1 MSEDAKKE
9 TQRAVAATLKITTES
24 LRLYRKLR
32 GAPAGW
38 NVEEWRTFIE
48 QRGLAKASSDV
59 LSELKVLIAQEE
71 LKKKQRENAVA
82 EGKIIEQETV
92 ADFLRE
98 WTAKLDL
105 MLTSELEVNA
115 PPLLSGKSIVEVR
128 EEMKAIHDR
137 IREATKTGLL
147 KWQPAAA

>member
-1 MSEDAKKE
+1 
-9 TQRAVAATLKITTES
+9 
-24 LRLYRKLR
+24 
-32 GAPAGW
+32 
-38 NVEEWRTFIE
+38 
-48 QRGLAKASSDV
+48 
-59 LSELKVLIAQEE
+59 
-71 LKKKQRENAVA
+71 
-82 EGKIIEQETV
+82 
-92 ADFLRE
+92 
-98 WTAKLDL
+98 